1 MKIYLDDEREAP
13 KGWTR
18 IERSLTAIILL
29 KSGIVYEISLD
40 HDLGDDRRGTGY
52 NILLWIENEIV
63 INSDFKLPKITIH
76 TANPPARKRMLAA
89 LDSIYKRYNRQRKG

>member
-18 IERSLTAIILL
+18 IKKSLTAIILL
-29 KSGIVYEISLD
+29 ESGIVDEISLD

-52 NILLWIENEIV
+52 NVLLWIENEIV
-63 INSDFKLPKITIH
+63 MNNAFKLPRITIH
-76 TANPPARKRMLAA
+76 TANPPARERMLAA
-89 LDSIYKRYNRQRKG
+89 LENIYKLYDKKE